1 MMKLIGGEN
10 KKLTTVCEF
19 TSIVKAVNVGNKL
32 KKFAGSNNC
41 LGLSANQFGILER
54 VCIIKTNS
62 VFKVFINPQIVTRQ
76 GSQVSNQEGCL
87 TYPGVRGDVKRPNR
101 VLVTWLSVGKKDY
114 NMKKEDAWFEGIEAI
129 ILDHEVD
136 HLNGVRCIDK
146 MFNKTQ
152 EPPK

>member
-19 TSIVKAVNVGNKL
+19 TGIVKAVSVGNKL
-32 KKFAGSNNC
+32 RTFANSNAC

-54 VCIIKTNS
+54 VCVAKVNTMY
-62 VFKVFINPQIVTRQ
+62 KVFINPQIIIRQ
-76 GSQVSNQEGCL
+76 GSQVSYREGCL
-87 TYPGVRGDVKRPNR
+87 TYPGVRGDVKRPQR
-101 VLVTWLSVGKKDY
+101 VLMTWLSVGKKDY
-114 NMKKEDAWFEGIEAI
+114 NIEEKEAWFEGIEAI

-146 MFNKTQ
+146 MFNKKH
-152 EPPK
+152 E